1 MSDWPNEHFY
11 QQLLIM
17 CTEFIISLLISTGE
31 TCVQFLNQAQCSVT
45 KTSNYIVI

>member
-17 CTEFIISLLISTGE
+17 CIEFIISLLISAA
-31 TCVQFLNQAQCSVT
+31 VMFLHFLNQAQCSVT
-45 KTSNYIVI
+45 KISN

>member
-17 CTEFIISLLISTGE
+17 CTEFIIFLISTA
-31 TCVQFLNQAQCSVT
+31 VMFLHFLNQA
-45 KTSNYIVI
+45 

>member
-17 CTEFIISLLISTGE
+17 CTEIINYLLISTAM
-31 TCVQFLNQAQCSVT
+31 VYLHFLNQVQCY
-45 KTSNYIVI
+45 KNE